1 MEIPDA
7 YHVLLSSLQ
16 QMSSRWVSMNPSLKL
31 NSHVTDFSQ
40 GLSSQLHTLQGMLG
54 SPSFAVTASDY
65 VAEVN
70 RALGVQPP
78 AMSPGES
85 QWIAERRAQQRH
97 SIIPV
102 GAKQSHYLDTNGL
115 RTGSDHQSP
124 FSHTYV
130 SHSIFMSITNWR
142 LSRMQTPSTGSM
154 HNGRPIIEDRASVP
168 LGVVQPR
175 HTLVPQ
181 AQNIQ
186 PRSELALNE
195 FFTSNNSAQPLGE
208 NLDGFAPLSTFLLD
222 PQYMDMDRIISFQDS
237 FMR

>member
-1 MEIPDA
+1 
-7 YHVLLSSLQ
+7 
-16 QMSSRWVSMNPSLKL
+16 MNPSLKL
-31 NSHVTDFSQ
+31 NSVATDFSQ
-40 GLSSQLHTLQGMLG
+40 GLSSQLHTLQGVLG
-54 SPSFAVTASDY
+54 SPSFDVTASDY
-65 VAEVN
+65 VAEVS

-78 AMSPGES
+78 ATSSGES

-130 SHSIFMSITNWR
+130 LRSVLMSITNLI

-154 HNGRPIIEDRASVP
+154 HNGNSRIEDRASVP
-168 LGVVQPR
+168 PGVVQP
-175 HTLVPQ
+175 HPVLAPQ

-186 PRSELALNE
+186 SRGDLAFNG
-195 FFTSNNSAQPLGE
+195 FFTPNNAAQPLGE
-208 NLDGFAPLSTFLLD
+208 NVDGFAPLSTFLLD
-222 PQYMDMDRIISFQDS
+222 PQYMEMDRIISFQDS
-237 FMR
+237 FMH